1 MGPQRT
7 PVRGTAPF
15 RVAIFGYHSWTSRA
29 PRPGAKTNIRRP
41 KIDAKNPYRTHD
53 AGSLRKENVGET
65 VRLAGWVHRRRDHG
79 GLIFIDLRDRW
90 GITQVTFHPERPEVF
105 ATAETLRPEWSVT
118 VEGEVTARPAGN
130 ENPELPTGEI
140 EVQATSL
147 RVLNTS
153 ETPPFEI
160 ERDRPV
166 DETLRLR
173 YRYLDLRR
181 EKMRDNIAFRH
192 RVVKYMRDFLDDRGF
207 LEIETPLL
215 TASTPEGA
223 RDYLVPSRLYPGQ
236 FYALPQS
243 PQQFKQ
249 LLMVAGFER
258 YFQIARALRDEDQR
272 GDRQPEHTQLD
283 LEMSYTTQD
292 EVLGLIEEL
301 FTGIVEDLTE
311 KKIHQKPFPRLTY
324 AEAMDRFG
332 SDKPDIRFGLEIEDV
347 SRVVASSE
355 FKVFSGAVRS
365 GGSVRGI
372 AVGGLG
378 DLSRGKIEGE
388 ITDQAKLGG
397 ARGLAFM
404 KAEPDGLKGP
414 IAKFFSDEEQVQLK
428 ESLGAKDGDYL
439 FFVAD
444 KDPVV
449 FESLGRLR
457 LYFRDRLGLAD
468 DDVLGLCW
476 VTDFPLF
483 EWNEDEGRVEPMHH
497 MFTMPREGDLDLL
510 EAEPLK
516 VIGQLYDLVANGTE
530 LASGSIRIHRPDI
543 QQRVFDVIGIN
554 AEEAER
560 RFGAMLTAFRY
571 GAPPH
576 GGIAP
581 GIDRLIMVLRD
592 QPNIREVMAFPKTQ
606 AARDEMM
613 DAPGPVS
620 EDQLKELHITPRRR
634 PPDEAG
640 TDPTARPAEGNN

>member
-1 MGPQRT
+1 L
-7 PVRGTAPF
+7 
-15 RVAIFGYHSWTSRA
+15 HSQE
-29 PRPGAKTNIRRP
+29 
-41 KIDAKNPYRTHD
+41 NPYRTHS
-53 AGSLRKENVGET
+53 AGELRKENVGEE

-90 GITQVTFHPERPEVF
+90 GISQVTFHPERGEVF
-105 ATAETLRPEWSVT
+105 SAAEKLRPEWSISI
-118 VEGEVTARPAGN
+118 EGEVVRRPEGN
-130 ENPELPTGEI
+130 ENPDLQTGAI
-140 EVQATSL
+140 EVAATGL
-147 RVLNTS
+147 RILNPS

-166 DETLRLR
+166 DETLRLK

-181 EKMRDNIAFRH
+181 ERMRDKIIFRH
-192 RVVKYMRDFLDDRGF
+192 RVVKHMRDYLDERGF
-207 LEIETPLL
+207 VEIETPLL

-223 RDYLVPSRLYPGQ
+223 RDYLVPARLYPGQ

-292 EVLGLIEEL
+292 EVLNLVEGLYTE
-301 FTGIVEDLTE
+301 IVEGLTE
-311 KKIHQKPFPRLTY
+311 KRLLASPFPRLTY

-332 SDKPDIRFGLEIEDV
+332 TDKPDIRFGLELSDV
-347 SRVVASSE
+347 SEIAAGSE
-355 FKVFSGAVRS
+355 FKVFKGAVES

-372 AVGGLG
+372 AVEGLG
-378 DLSRGKIEGE
+378 DLTRRELDELTAVATS
-388 ITDQAKLGG
+388 GG
-397 ARGLAFM
+397 ARGLAHFQVQ
-404 KAEPDGLKGP
+404 EDGLKSP
-414 IAKFFSDEEQVQLK
+414 VAKFFSEAQQGALREA
-428 ESLGAKDGDYL
+428 LGAKSGDWM

-444 KDPVV
+444 KNPVV
-449 FESLGRLR
+449 FESLSRLR
-457 LYFRDRLGLAD
+457 LQFRDRLALAD
-468 DDVLGLCW
+468 PDVLGMAW

-483 EWNEDEGRVEPMHH
+483 EWNEDEGRIEPMHH
-497 MFTMPREGDLDLL
+497 MFTMPREEDLPLL
-510 EAEPLK
+510 DTDPLK

-530 LASGSIRIHRPDI
+530 LASGSIRIHHPDL
-543 QQRVFDVIGIN
+543 QQKVFDVIGIGP
-554 AEEAER
+554 EEANR
-560 RFGAMLTAFRY
+560 RFGTILTAFRY

-581 GIDRLIMVLRD
+581 GVDRLIMLLTD

-620 EDQLKELHITPRRR
+620 EEQLKELHISLRRR
-634 PPDEAG
+634 PEG
-640 TDPTARPAEGNN
+640 ERGSDPTADPGEGNN

>member
-1 MGPQRT
+1 L
-7 PVRGTAPF
+7 
-15 RVAIFGYHSWTSRA
+15 H
-29 PRPGAKTNIRRP
+29 KN
-41 KIDAKNPYRTHD
+41 NPYRTHS
-53 AGSLRKENVGET
+53 AGELRKENVGEK

-90 GITQVTFHPERPEVF
+90 GITQVTFHPEREEVF
-105 ATAETLRPEWSVT
+105 SSAEKLRPEWSISI
-118 VEGEVTARPAGN
+118 EGEVVRRPEGN
-130 ENPELPTGEI
+130 DNPDLPTGAI
-140 EVQATSL
+140 EVQASGL
-147 RVLNTS
+147 RILNPS
-153 ETPPFEI
+153 ETTPFEI

-166 DETLRLR
+166 DETLRLK

-181 EKMRDNIAFRH
+181 ERMRDKIVFRH
-192 RVVKYMRDFLDDRGF
+192 RVVKHMRDYLDERGF
-207 LEIETPLL
+207 VEIETPLL

-292 EVLGLIEEL
+292 EVLDLVEGLYTE
-301 FTGIVEDLTE
+301 IVEELTE
-311 KKIHQKPFPRLTY
+311 KRLLASPFPRLTY

-332 SDKPDIRFGLEIEDV
+332 TDKPDIRFGLELRDV
-347 SRVVASSE
+347 SEIAAGSE
-355 FKVFSGAVRS
+355 FKVFKGAVDS

-378 DLSRGKIEGE
+378 DLTRRELDELTAVATS
-388 ITDQAKLGG
+388 GG
-397 ARGLAFM
+397 AKGLAHFQVS
-404 KAEPDGLKGP
+404 EGGLKSP
-414 IAKFFSDEEQVQLK
+414 VAKFFSEEQQGALR
-428 ESLGAKDGDYL
+428 EALGAKTGDWM

-444 KDPVV
+444 KNPVV
-449 FESLGRLR
+449 FESLSRLR
-457 LYFRDRLGLAD
+457 LHFRDRLGLAD
-468 DDVLGLCW
+468 PGVLGMMW

-483 EWNEDEGRVEPMHH
+483 EWNEDEGRIEPMHH
-497 MFTMPREGDLDLL
+497 MFTMPREEDLPLL
-510 EAEPLK
+510 DTDPLE

-530 LASGSIRIHRPDI
+530 LASGSIRIHRPHL
-543 QQRVFDVIGIN
+543 QQKVFDVIGIG
-554 AEEAER
+554 AEEAHR
-560 RFGAMLTAFRY
+560 RFGTILTAFRY

-581 GIDRLIMVLRD
+581 GVDRLIMLLTD
-592 QPNIREVMAFPKTQ
+592 EPNIREVMAFPKTQ

-620 EDQLKELHITPRRR
+620 EEQLKELHISLRRR
-634 PPDEAG
+634 PEG
-640 TDPTARPAEGNN
+640 ERGSDPASRPGEGNN

>member
-1 MGPQRT
+1 LDSQ
-7 PVRGTAPF
+7 
-15 RVAIFGYHSWTSRA
+15 
-29 PRPGAKTNIRRP
+29 N
-41 KIDAKNPYRTHD
+41 NPYRTHS
-53 AGSLRKENVGET
+53 AGELRKEDVGES

-90 GITQVTFHPERPEVF
+90 GITQVTFHPERGDIFPS
-105 ATAETLRPEWSVT
+105 AERLRPEWSISI
-118 VEGEVTARPAGN
+118 EGEVVRRPEGN
-130 ENPELPTGEI
+130 ENPDLPTGAI
-140 EVQATSL
+140 EVEATGL
-147 RVLNTS
+147 RILNPA

-166 DETLRLR
+166 DETLRLK

-181 EKMRDNIAFRH
+181 ERMRDKILFRH
-192 RVVKYMRDFLDDRGF
+192 RVVKRMRDYLDERGF
-207 LEIETPLL
+207 VEIETPLL

-223 RDYLVPSRLYPGQ
+223 RDYLVPARLYPGQ

-292 EVLGLIEEL
+292 EVLNLVEGLYTDIIEEL
-301 FTGIVEDLTE
+301 TE
-311 KKIHQKPFPRLTY
+311 KRLLAKPFPRLTY

-332 SDKPDIRFGLEIEDV
+332 TDKPDIRFGLELRDV
-347 SRVVASSE
+347 SEIAADSE
-355 FKVFSGAVRS
+355 FKVFKGAVDS

-372 AVGGLG
+372 AVEGLG
-378 DLSRGKIEGE
+378 DLTRRELDELTAIATS
-388 ITDQAKLGG
+388 GG
-397 ARGLAFM
+397 ARGLAHFQVQ
-404 KAEPDGLKGP
+404 EDGLKSP
-414 IAKFFSDEEQVQLK
+414 VAKFFSDAQQDALREALD
-428 ESLGAKDGDYL
+428 ANTGDWM

-444 KDPVV
+444 KNPVV
-449 FESLGRLR
+449 FESLSRLR
-457 LYFRDRLGLAD
+457 LHFRDRLGLAD
-468 DDVLGLCW
+468 PDVLAMSW

-483 EWNEDEGRVEPMHH
+483 EWNEDEGRIEPMHH
-497 MFTMPREGDLDLL
+497 MFTMPREEDLPLL
-510 EAEPLK
+510 DTDPLK

-530 LASGSIRIHRPDI
+530 LASGSIRIHRPDL
-543 QQRVFDVIGIN
+543 QQKVFDVIGIG
-554 AEEAER
+554 AEEAHR
-560 RFGAMLTAFRY
+560 RFGTILTAFRY

-581 GIDRLIMVLRD
+581 GVDRLIMLLTD
-592 QPNIREVMAFPKTQ
+592 EPNIREVMAFPKTQ

-620 EDQLKELHITPRRR
+620 EEQLKELHIALRRR
-634 PPDEAG
+634 PEG
-640 TDPTARPAEGNN
+640 ERGSDPTARPEEANR

>member
-1 MGPQRT
+1 LHLQ
-7 PVRGTAPF
+7 
-15 RVAIFGYHSWTSRA
+15 YQS
-29 PRPGAKTNIRRP
+29 
-41 KIDAKNPYRTHD
+41 NPYRTHS
-53 AGSLRKENVGET
+53 AGELRKDNAGER

-90 GITQVTFHPERPEVF
+90 GITQVTFHPERGGIF
-105 ATAETLRPEWSVT
+105 TSAEQLRPEWSIS
-118 VEGEVTARPAGN
+118 VEGEVVRRPEGN
-130 ENPELPTGEI
+130 ENPDLPTGAI
-140 EVQATSL
+140 EVEATGL
-147 RVLNTS
+147 EILNPS

-166 DETLRLR
+166 DETLRLK

-181 EKMRDNIAFRH
+181 ERMRDKILLRH
-192 RVVKYMRDFLDDRGF
+192 RVVKYMRDYLDDRGF
-207 LEIETPLL
+207 VEIETPLL

-292 EVLGLIEEL
+292 EILDLIEGL
-301 FTGIVEDLTE
+301 YSGIVEQLTQ
-311 KKIHQKPFPRLTY
+311 KRLLAKPFPRLTY

-332 SDKPDIRFGLEIEDV
+332 TDKPDIRFGLELHDV
-347 SRVVASSE
+347 SQLAADSE
-355 FKVFSGAVRS
+355 FKVFKGAVES

-372 AVGGLG
+372 AVAGLG
-378 DLSRGKIEGE
+378 DLTRRELDDLTALATS
-388 ITDQAKLGG
+388 GG
-397 ARGLAFM
+397 ARGLAHFLVQR
-404 KAEPDGLKGP
+404 DGLKSP
-414 IAKFFSDEEQVQLK
+414 VAKFFTEKQQATLR
-428 ESLGAKDGDYL
+428 ESLGAGEGDWL
-439 FFVAD
+439 FLVAD
-444 KDPVV
+444 KNPVV

-457 LYFRDRLGLAD
+457 LHFRDRLGLAD
-468 DDVLGLCW
+468 PEVLGMCW

-483 EWNEDEGRVEPMHH
+483 EWSEDEGRIEPMHH
-497 MFTMPREGDLDLL
+497 MFTMPREDDLPLL
-510 EAEPLK
+510 DTDPLQ

-530 LASGSIRIHRPDI
+530 LASGSMRIHNPDL
-543 QQRVFDVIGIN
+543 QQKVFDVIGIGS
-554 AEEAER
+554 EEAHR
-560 RFGAMLTAFRY
+560 RFGTILTAFRY

-581 GIDRLIMVLRD
+581 GVDRLVMLLAD
-592 QPNIREVMAFPKTQ
+592 EPNIREVMAFPKTQ

-620 EDQLKELHITPRRR
+620 EEQLKELNISLRRR
-634 PPDEAG
+634 PGGERG
-640 TDPTARPAEGNN
+640 SDPAARPGEGNN

>member
-1 MGPQRT
+1 LQLQ
-7 PVRGTAPF
+7 
-15 RVAIFGYHSWTSRA
+15 
-29 PRPGAKTNIRRP
+29 NEN
-41 KIDAKNPYRTHD
+41 NPYRTHS
-53 AGSLRKENVGET
+53 AGQLRKSDVEES

-90 GITQVTFHPERPEVF
+90 GITQITFHPEREEVF
-105 ATAETLRPEWSVT
+105 SRAEQLRPEWSIS
-118 VEGEVTARPAGN
+118 VEGEVVLRPEGN
-130 ENPELPTGEI
+130 ENPDLPTGAV
-140 EVQATSL
+140 EVQASDL
-147 RVLNTS
+147 SILNPS

-166 DETLRLR
+166 DETLRLK

-181 EKMRDNIAFRH
+181 ERMKEKILLRH
-192 RVVKYMRDFLDDRGF
+192 RVVKLMRDYLDERDF
-207 LEIETPLL
+207 VEIETPLL

-223 RDYLVPSRLYPGQ
+223 RDYLVPARLYPGQ

-292 EVLGLIEEL
+292 EVLGLTEDL
-301 FTGIVEDLTE
+301 FTQIVETLTE
-311 KKIHQKPFPRLTY
+311 KRLLTKPFPRLTY
-324 AEAMDRFG
+324 AESMDRFG
-332 SDKPDIRFGLEIEDV
+332 SDKPDIRFGLEIGDV
-347 SRVVASSE
+347 SDIVAASE
-355 FKVFSGAVRS
+355 FKVFKGAVDS
-365 GGSVRGI
+365 GGSVRGV

-378 DLSRGKIEGE
+378 DLTRRE
-388 ITDQAKLGG
+388 IDDLTAIAASGG
-397 ARGLAFM
+397 ARGLAHFRVQ
-404 KAEPDGLKGP
+404 EDGLKSP
-414 IAKFFSDEEQVQLK
+414 IAKFFSGAQQEELRAA
-428 ESLGAKDGDYL
+428 LGAEQGDWM

-444 KDPVV
+444 KNPVV
-449 FESLGRLR
+449 FESLNRLR
-457 LYFRDRLGLAD
+457 LHFRDRLDLVD
-468 DDVLGLCW
+468 PDVLGMCW

-483 EWNEDEGRVEPMHH
+483 EWNEEEGRIDPMHH
-497 MFTMPREGDLDLL
+497 MFTMPREEDLPLL
-510 EAEPLK
+510 DTEPLR

-530 LASGSIRIHRPDI
+530 LASGSIRIHRPDL
-543 QQRVFDVIGIN
+543 QQKVFDVIGIGPD
-554 AEEAER
+554 EANR
-560 RFGAMLTAFRY
+560 RFGTILSAFRY

-581 GIDRLIMVLRD
+581 GIDRLVMLLAD

-620 EDQLKELHITPRRR
+620 EQQLKELNISLRRR
-634 PPDEAG
+634 PEG
-640 TDPTARPAEGNN
+640 ERGSDPASRPSEGNN

>member
-1 MGPQRT
+1 LHPQEQ
-7 PVRGTAPF
+7 
-15 RVAIFGYHSWTSRA
+15 
-29 PRPGAKTNIRRP
+29 N
-41 KIDAKNPYRTHD
+41 NPYRTNA
-53 AGSLRKENVGET
+53 AGGLRKTNVGEN

-90 GITQVTFHPERPEVF
+90 GITQITFHPERAEVF
-105 ATAETLRPEWSVT
+105 SQAEHLRPEWSISIA
-118 VEGEVTARPAGN
+118 GEVVRRPEGN
-130 ENPELPTGEI
+130 ENPDLPTGAI
-140 EVQATSL
+140 EVQATGL
-147 RVLNTS
+147 EVLNPS

-166 DETLRLR
+166 DETLRLK

-181 EKMRDNIAFRH
+181 ERLRERILLRH
-192 RVVKYMRDFLDDRGF
+192 RVVKHMRDYLDTRGF
-207 LEIETPLL
+207 VEIETPLL

-223 RDYLVPSRLYPGQ
+223 RDYLVPARLYPGQ

-292 EVLGLIEEL
+292 EILDLVEGLYAE
-301 FTGIVEDLTE
+301 IVEQFTE
-311 KKIHQKPFPRLTY
+311 KKLLARPFPRLTY
-324 AEAMDRFG
+324 NEAMDRFG
-332 SDKPDIRFGLEIEDV
+332 TDKPDIRFGLELGDV
-347 SRVVASSE
+347 SEIAASSE
-355 FKVFSGAVRS
+355 FKVFKGAVDS

-372 AVGGLG
+372 AVGDLG
-378 DLSRGKIEGE
+378 DLTRRE
-388 ITDQAKLGG
+388 IDDLTAVAASGG
-397 ARGLAFM
+397 ARGLAHFRVQ
-404 KAEPDGLKGP
+404 PDGLKSP
-414 IAKFFSDEEQVQLK
+414 VAKFFSEEQLDALRVG
-428 ESLGAKDGDYL
+428 LGADEGDWI

-444 KDPVV
+444 KNPVV
-449 FESLGRLR
+449 FESLNRLR
-457 LYFRDRLGLAD
+457 LHFRDRLGLAD
-468 DDVLGLCW
+468 PDILAMCW

-483 EWNEDEGRVEPMHH
+483 EWNEEEGRIEPMHH
-497 MFTMPREGDLDLL
+497 MFTMPREEDVGLLDSD
-510 EAEPLK
+510 PLR

-530 LASGSIRIHRPDI
+530 LASGSIRIYRPDL
-543 QQRVFDVIGIN
+543 QQKVFDVIGIGP
-554 AEEAER
+554 EEANR
-560 RFGAMLTAFRY
+560 RFGTILEAFRY

-581 GIDRLIMVLRD
+581 GVDRLLMLLTD

-620 EDQLKELHITPRRR
+620 GEQLKELNISLRRR
-634 PPDEAG
+634 PEG
-640 TDPTARPAEGNN
+640 ERGSDPASQPGEGNN

>member
-1 MGPQRT
+1 MDP
-7 PVRGTAPF
+7 
-15 RVAIFGYHSWTSRA
+15 
-29 PRPGAKTNIRRP
+29 
-41 KIDAKNPYRTHD
+41 KNPYRTQD
-53 AGSLRKENVGET
+53 AGGLRKENVGET
-65 VRLAGWVHRRRDHG
+65 TRLAGWVHRRRDHG
-79 GLIFIDLRDRW
+79 GLVFIDLRDRW
-90 GITQVTFHPERPEVF
+90 GITQITFHPERAGVF
-105 ATAETLRPEWSVT
+105 ATAESLRPEWSIS
-118 VEGEVTARPAGN
+118 VEGEVTARPPGN

-140 EVQATSL
+140 EVRATSL
-147 RVLNTS
+147 SILNTS

-166 DETLRLR
+166 DETLRLK

-181 EKMRDNIAFRH
+181 EKMRDNILFRH
-192 RVVKYMRDFLDDRGF
+192 RVVKHMRDFLDEREF
-207 LEIETPLL
+207 VEIETPLL

-223 RDYLVPSRLYPGQ
+223 RDYLVPARLYPGQ

-292 EVLGLIEEL
+292 EVLDLVEEL
-301 FTGIVEDLTE
+301 FTGIVEGMTE
-311 KKIHQKPFPRLTY
+311 KTILKKPFPRLTY
-324 AEAMDRFG
+324 AEAMDRYG
-332 SDKPDIRFGLEIEDV
+332 SDKPDTRFGLEIKDV
-347 SRVVASSE
+347 SEVVAGSE
-355 FKVFSGAVRS
+355 FKVFSGAVAS

-372 AVGGLG
+372 AVGRLG
-378 DLSRGKIEGE
+378 DLSRGRIEGE
-388 ITDQAKLGG
+388 ITDVAKTAG
-397 ARGLAFM
+397 ARGLAYM
-404 KAEPDGLKGP
+404 KVEGGSLKGP
-414 IAKFFSDEEQVQLK
+414 IAKFFSDEEQAALRG
-428 ESLGAKDGDYL
+428 SLGAEEGDYL

-457 LYFRDRLGLAD
+457 LHFRDTLGLAD
-468 DDVLGLCW
+468 DGVLGLCW

-497 MFTMPREGDLDLL
+497 MFTMPREEDLALL
-510 EAEPLK
+510 ETEPLK

-530 LASGSIRIHRPDI
+530 LASGSIRIHRPEI
-543 QQRVFDVIGIN
+543 QQRVFDVIGIE

-620 EDQLKELHITPRRR
+620 EDQLKELHIALRR
-634 PPDEAG
+634 PPGGPQGSDPA
-640 TDPTARPAEGNN
+640 TDPSEGNN

>member
-1 MGPQRT
+1 LHLQEQ
-7 PVRGTAPF
+7 
-15 RVAIFGYHSWTSRA
+15 S
-29 PRPGAKTNIRRP
+29 
-41 KIDAKNPYRTHD
+41 NPYRTHSAGELRKDD
-53 AGSLRKENVGET
+53 AGEK

-90 GITQVTFHPERPEVF
+90 GITQVTFHPERGGIF
-105 ATAETLRPEWSVT
+105 SSAEQLRPEWSIS
-118 VEGEVTARPAGN
+118 VEGEVVRRPEGN
-130 ENPELPTGEI
+130 ENPDLPTGAI
-140 EVQATSL
+140 EVEATGL
-147 RVLNTS
+147 EILNPS

-166 DETLRLR
+166 DEMLRLK

-181 EKMRDNIAFRH
+181 ERMRDKILLRH
-192 RVVKYMRDFLDDRGF
+192 RVVKYMRDYLDDRGF
-207 LEIETPLL
+207 VEIETPLL

-223 RDYLVPSRLYPGQ
+223 RDYLVPARLYPGQ

-283 LEMSYTTQD
+283 LEMSYTTQ
-292 EVLGLIEEL
+292 EEILNLIEGL
-301 FTGIVEDLTE
+301 YSGIVEQLTH
-311 KKIHQKPFPRLTY
+311 KRLLARPFPRLTY

-332 SDKPDIRFGLEIEDV
+332 TDKPDIRFGLELHNV
-347 SRVVASSE
+347 SQLAADSE
-355 FKVFSGAVRS
+355 FKVFKAAVEA

-378 DLSRGKIEGE
+378 DLTRRELDELTAVATS
-388 ITDQAKLGG
+388 GG
-397 ARGLAFM
+397 ARGLAHFLVQ
-404 KAEPDGLKGP
+404 ADGLKSP
-414 IAKFFSDEEQVQLK
+414 VAKFFSEKQQATLRK
-428 ESLGAKDGDYL
+428 SLGAEVGDWL

-444 KDPVV
+444 KNPVV
-449 FESLGRLR
+449 FESLNRLR
-457 LYFRDRLGLAD
+457 LHFRDHLRLAD
-468 DDVLGLCW
+468 PDVLGMCW

-483 EWNEDEGRVEPMHH
+483 EWNKDEGRIEPMHH
-497 MFTMPREGDLDLL
+497 MFTMPREEDLPLL
-510 EAEPLK
+510 DSDPLQ

-530 LASGSIRIHRPDI
+530 LASGSMRIYSPDL
-543 QQRVFDVIGIN
+543 QQKVFDVIGIGP
-554 AEEAER
+554 EEAQR
-560 RFGAMLTAFRY
+560 RFGTILTAFRY

-581 GIDRLIMVLRD
+581 GVDRLVMLLTD
-592 QPNIREVMAFPKTQ
+592 EPNIREVMAFPKTQ

-620 EDQLKELHITPRRR
+620 EEQLKELNLSLRRQPEGER
-634 PPDEAG
+634 G
-640 TDPTARPAEGNN
+640 SDPGALPGNN

>member
-1 MGPQRT
+1 LPLQDQ
-7 PVRGTAPF
+7 
-15 RVAIFGYHSWTSRA
+15 S
-29 PRPGAKTNIRRP
+29 
-41 KIDAKNPYRTHD
+41 NPYRTHSAGELRKDD
-53 AGSLRKENVGET
+53 AGEK

-79 GLIFIDLRDRW
+79 GLIFVDLRDRW
-90 GITQVTFHPERPEVF
+90 GITQVTFHPERDGIF
-105 ATAETLRPEWSVT
+105 SSAEQLRPEWSIS
-118 VEGEVTARPAGN
+118 VEGEVVRRPEGN
-130 ENPELPTGEI
+130 ENPDLPTGAI
-140 EVQATSL
+140 EVEATGL
-147 RVLNTS
+147 KILNPS

-166 DETLRLR
+166 DETLRLK

-181 EKMRDNIAFRH
+181 ERMRDKILLRH
-192 RVVKYMRDFLDDRGF
+192 RVVKHMRDYLDDRGF
-207 LEIETPLL
+207 VEIETPLL

-223 RDYLVPSRLYPGQ
+223 RDYLVPARLYPGQ

-292 EVLGLIEEL
+292 EILDLIEGL
-301 FTGIVEDLTE
+301 YSAIVEQLT
-311 KKIHQKPFPRLTY
+311 QKRLLARPFPRLTY

-332 SDKPDIRFGLEIEDV
+332 TDKPDIRFGLELHDV
-347 SRVVASSE
+347 SQLAADSE
-355 FKVFSGAVRS
+355 FKVFKGAVES

-378 DLSRGKIEGE
+378 DLTRRELDELTAVATS
-388 ITDQAKLGG
+388 GG
-397 ARGLAFM
+397 ARGLAYFR
-404 KAEPDGLKGP
+404 AHADGLKSP
-414 IAKFFSDEEQVQLK
+414 VAKFFSEKQQATLRET
-428 ESLGAKDGDYL
+428 LGAGEGDWL

-444 KDPVV
+444 KNPVA
-449 FESLGRLR
+449 FESLNRLR
-457 LYFRDRLGLAD
+457 LHFRDRLGLAD
-468 DDVLGLCW
+468 PDVLGMCW

-483 EWNEDEGRVEPMHH
+483 EWNEDEERIEPMHH
-497 MFTMPREGDLDLL
+497 MFTMPREDDLALL
-510 EAEPLK
+510 DSDPLQ

-530 LASGSIRIHRPDI
+530 LASGSMRIHNPDL
-543 QQRVFDVIGIN
+543 QQKIFDVIGIGP
-554 AEEAER
+554 EEARR
-560 RFGAMLTAFRY
+560 RFGTILTAFRY

-581 GIDRLIMVLRD
+581 GVDRLVMLLTD
-592 QPNIREVMAFPKTQ
+592 EPNIREVMAFPKTQ

-620 EDQLKELHITPRRR
+620 EEQLKELNISLRRR
-634 PPDEAG
+634 PEG
-640 TDPTARPAEGNN
+640 ERGSDPASRPGEGNN